1 MFGDVRP
8 EFATY
13 LNFHTDFTHLISTHF
28 ASNSPSRSAKNTS
41 REKPVASPLARA
53 VEGACQG
60 WHKKGKPEMGKPYGR
75 LNVRFV
81 TKPAGPL

>member
-53 VEGACQG
+53 VKGACQA
-60 WHKKGKPEMGKPYGR
+60 WHEEGETRNGKPYGR
-75 LNVRFV
+75 LKVRFV
-81 TKPAGPL
+81 TKPAGLL